1 MEEKKSKTTIIQMLI
16 KNQNHLNKVDLESN
30 STKKF
35 EVVTRKSNRK
45 QSICKTDELKCS
57 NWYETLYTDDNDDE
71 TCNSYNSSTS
81 SDGSTSPDE
90 ISGDISSG
98 NMQKEKNRKISTK
111 RKEIKRTKILSL
123 KERMKLVK
131 KERVIYIYI
140 KIGITISLKHLSKEY
155 NQLLVVLLRKNA
167 RK

>member
-1 MEEKKSKTTIIQMLI
+1 MLI

-30 STKKF
+30 STKKY

-45 QSICKTDELKCS
+45 QSICKTDELKYS

-81 SDGSTSPDE
+81 SDGSTSSDE
-90 ISGDISSG
+90 ISGEISSG
-98 NMQKEKNRKISTK
+98 NMQKKKNRKISTK

-131 KERVIYIYI
+131 KEWVIYIYI

>member
-30 STKKF
+30 STKKY

-45 QSICKTDELKCS
+45 QSICKTDELKYS

-81 SDGSTSPDE
+81 SDGSTSSDE
-90 ISGDISSG
+90 ISGEISSG
-98 NMQKEKNRKISTK
+98 NMQKKKNRKISTK

>member
-1 MEEKKSKTTIIQMLI
+1 MLI

-30 STKKF
+30 STKKY

-45 QSICKTDELKCS
+45 QSICKTDELKYS

-81 SDGSTSPDE
+81 SDGSTSSDE
-90 ISGDISSG
+90 ISGEISSG
-98 NMQKEKNRKISTK
+98 NMQKKKNRKISTK